1 MAYNHI
7 YNLQFKGLDQ
17 VGTDLYYQVKFE
29 KYETTTVVYDVIE
42 LIPAQDSAF
51 VLNYKA
57 TKDNIFAPIRSSY
70 ADIKCF
76 IPYDSQVQPSDFF
89 FDNDEYSFKI
99 SLYETDGTTSNL
111 TW

>member
-17 VGTDLYYQVKFE
+17 VSTDLYYQVKFE
-29 KYETTTVVYDVIE
+29 KYEPTVVVYDVIE
-42 LIPAQDSAF
+42 LTPAQDSPF

-57 TKDNIFAPIRSSY
+57 TEDNIFSPIRSSF

-76 IPYDSQVQPSDFF
+76 IPYNSTIQPSDFIM
-89 FDNDEYSFKI
+89 K
-99 SLYETDGTTSNL
+99 LMNL
-111 TW
+111 P